1 MCQLDTIFTAQE
13 FPVSGLTVEIKIE
26 LIFCF
31 QGPEQYCSK
40 IKIMTKMR
48 VNPKCKTKSIFSPI
62 FLNPGGAFFLLSS
75 SSLYLSSMY
84 IQVYRG
90 SFKQQYF
97 YMRKTMGLGI
107 SESKV
112 VYVVV
117 LVTFVLNCFTHFGT
131 DAQSLLQN
139 EGMYFPI

>member
-1 MCQLDTIFTAQE
+1 MCQLDTIFTEQE
-13 FPVSGLTVEIKIE
+13 FTVSGLTVEIKIE
-26 LIFCF
+26 VIFFF
-31 QGPEQYCSK
+31 QALKQYCSIIK
-40 IKIMTKMR
+40 IKTKIR